1 MKKIA
6 DIIKKHY
13 KKFGTLLMIAAVFF
27 IVKKILSM
35 DADYS
40 VLFSGKT
47 AVYTVICM
55 LIQTAVIIFMSIP
68 WLKLVK
74 ILSSEQIPYRK
85 ALAVYTKSNFL
96 KYVPGNVFQYIGR
109 NQLAADMGISHADV
123 TCATVMDII
132 FSMAAPFTIGLVLVG
147 SGAGKILEVYGK
159 NFLVAG
165 LAGATVLLA
174 VILVVFRFR
183 HRFSPTLEKY
193 RKIFMKQ
200 NISRILL
207 TFMYYLVQN
216 AVTVLMCILAL
227 RYIIGITQNM
237 SGILMF
243 SGVYLFSWIVGFIT
257 PGAPGGIGVREAVM
271 MLVCG
276 EQAGS
281 DDIVLFL
288 IVMRVVSVAAD
299 ALAFVVGLVVG
310 AGLKTDDDK

>member
-6 DIIKKHY
+6 DIIKKYY

-47 AVYTVICM
+47 AVYTIICM

-74 ILSSEQIPYRK
+74 ILSSERIPYRK

-123 TCATVMDII
+123 ACATVMDIV
-132 FSMAAPFTIGLVLVG
+132 FSMAAPFIIGLVLVG
-147 SGAGKILEVYGK
+147 GGAKKILEVYGK
-159 NFLVAG
+159 NFLVVG
-165 LAGATVLLA
+165 LAGTAVLLA

-183 HRFSPTLEKY
+183 HRFSSALEKY

-207 TFMYYLVQN
+207 TFLYYLFQN
-216 AVTVLMCILAL
+216 VVTVLMCILAL
-227 RYIIGITQNM
+227 RYIIGMTQDM

-276 EQAGS
+276 EQTGS

-299 ALAFVVGLVVG
+299 ALAFIVGLAVG
-310 AGLKTDDDK
+310 AGFKTADDK